1 MTDLIVS
8 LLVLVFGAALFG
20 AMLTLI
26 WAAFHAA
33 FYLLTHGWAAL
44 GLLVLVYLL
53 WQFYRHALR
62 HPSR

>member
-1 MTDLIVS
+1 
-8 LLVLVFGAALFG
+8 
-20 AMLTLI
+20 MLTLI